1 MMFEIPVVFRL
12 YFGRDRYCKMTHA
25 ARGNSLHRTDAPL
38 RVALVMPD
46 IPQNTGNIAR
56 LCMATGSELVL
67 VRPLGFR
74 LTDTQLLRA
83 GMDYWKQLSP
93 LVLDDLEAFEQ
104 WAADKRVWCLSAHG
118 SRLWAEV
125 AWQPG
130 DVLVFGSE
138 AEGLPR
144 PVYERARDA
153 GRLVTLPMV
162 EGARCINVSA
172 AASAVVYEAL
182 RQINGW
188 QPIPE

>member
-1 MMFEIPVVFRL
+1 MMFEIPVVIRL
-12 YFGRDRYCKMTHA
+12 YFGQDRYCKMTHTA
-25 ARGNSLHRTDAPL
+25 TENNLHRTGAPL

-74 LTDTQLLRA
+74 LTDAHLLRA
-83 GMDYWKQLSP
+83 GMDYWKRLSP

-104 WAADKRVWCLSAHG
+104 WAADKRVWYLSAHG
-118 SRLWAEV
+118 NHLWAEV
-125 AWQPG
+125 SWQPG
-130 DVLVFGSE
+130 DVLVLGSE

-144 PVYERARDA
+144 PLSEKARAAD
-153 GRLVTLPMV
+153 RLVTLPMV

-172 AASAVVYEAL
+172 AASACVYEAL

>member
-1 MMFEIPVVFRL
+1 MPHTANKTCLPHPR
-12 YFGRDRYCKMTHA
+12 
-25 ARGNSLHRTDAPL
+25 NAPL

-56 LCMATGSELVL
+56 LCMATGSELIL

-93 LVLDDLEAFEQ
+93 LVLDDLDAFES
-104 WAADKRVWCLSAHG
+104 WAADKRVWYLSAHG
-118 SRLWAEV
+118 THLWAEV
-125 AWQPG
+125 AWKPG

-138 AEGLPR
+138 AEGLPG
-144 PVYERARDA
+144 PLHEKARAA
-153 GRLVTLPMV
+153 GRLVTLPMM

-188 QPIPE
+188 QPLPE

>member
-1 MMFEIPVVFRL
+1 
-12 YFGRDRYCKMTHA
+12 
-25 ARGNSLHRTDAPL
+25 
-38 RVALVMPD
+38 MPD

-56 LCMATGSELVL
+56 LCRATGAELVL

-74 LTDTQLLRA
+74 LTDSHLERA

-93 LVLDDLEAFEQ
+93 LILDDLEAFEA
-104 WAADKRVWCLSAHG
+104 WAADKRVWYLSAHG

-125 AWQPG
+125 VWKPG

-138 AEGLPR
+138 SEGLP
-144 PVYERARDA
+144 ERVCEAAAAAD
-153 GRLVTLPMV
+153 RLVTLPML
-162 EGARCINVSA
+162 EGTRCINVSA

-188 QPIPE
+188 QPLP

>member
-12 YFGRDRYCKMTHA
+12 YFEPDRYCNMTHTVQENNLN
-25 ARGNSLHRTDAPL
+25 RMSAPL

-74 LTDTQLLRA
+74 LTDAQLLRA

-93 LVLDDLEAFEQ
+93 LVLDDLDAFDQ
-104 WAADKRVWCLSAHG
+104 WAADKRVWYLSAHG
-118 SRLWAEV
+118 TRLWAEV

-144 PVYERARDA
+144 DVYERAKDA
-153 GRLVTLPMV
+153 GRLVTLPMI

-172 AASAVVYEAL
+172 AASAVVFEAL
-182 RQINGW
+182 RQINRW